1 LPAARVER
9 EVAVRA
15 VVVRVAASLAVEVSV
30 AEV

>member
-1 LPAARVER
+1 VEK

-15 VVVRVAASLAVEVSV
+15 VVVRVVASLAVEVLV